1 LQPLLQN
8 SNGSGDAASIMKI
21 SSFLT
26 LILLVVLT
34 LASQSPAATPFNL
47 VAGVGPVTSVNSW
60 TGYSALSEV
69 SGSGLYS
76 KTSKTTTFYIG
87 FTGGTTA
94 NLGNMVLYS
103 TLTRSTKI
111 KTVVPVKLGGVSNP
125 TIKITDT
132 SVCPSQ
138 PVTVSNP
145 CIVRLDPLTLTLST
159 KDDYYLVT
167 YFTTGTDISSTRGL
181 FANTTLTGWFVG
193 ADETQLT
200 VGKTLPGG
208 NSGTPAYFLIAV
220 MSD

>member
-1 LQPLLQN
+1 LQLLLQN
-8 SNGSGDAASIMKI
+8 PNGSRSAASIMK
-21 SSFLT
+21 SFCFMTLSILVALT
-26 LILLVVLT
+26 LV
-34 LASQSPAATPFNL
+34 AQSPAATPYNL
-47 VAGVGPVTSVNSW
+47 VAGVGPVTTEGGW

-69 SGSGLYS
+69 SGSGLYP

-94 NLGNMVLYS
+94 VVGNMVLYS
-103 TLTRSTKI
+103 TATRSTKI

-138 PVTVSNP
+138 PVSVENP
-145 CIVRLDPLTLTLST
+145 CIVRLDPLTLTLSS
-159 KDDYYLVT
+159 KSDYYLVT

-181 FANTTLTGWFVG
+181 YSNSTLTGWFVG
-193 ADETQLT
+193 ADESQLT
-200 VGKTLPGG
+200 VGKPLPGG
-208 NSGTPAYFLIAV
+208 NNGSPAYFLIAV